1 VTVSALCIATIA
13 STRLKKM
20 QVFED
25 DREAQTVPRRYDFL
39 RALINCSSG
48 PHTPKKKRRHTM
60 NTTMETIILLVGEF
74 FSSLFLWIG
83 IALLAERA
91 PISAFQKRFIQMF
104 GALLFLVWFA
114 ATPFLAQSGFFLGVG
129 IPLALVLTLIFGV
142 VLMFSPTFRKLL
154 TITPMHWIIGI
165 QVFRVLGGMWLIG
178 YAQGQLPGMFALP
191 AGIGDTLTGLTA
203 PLVAYWY
210 YKKWKGARLIAF
222 IWCLFGTLDLL
233 DAITLAN
240 VANATV
246 AIAVLPFVLI
256 PAFGV
261 PRSLVLH
268 GYTFWL
274 LGKRRTEKAIRTE
287 EAIQL

>member
-1 VTVSALCIATIA
+1 
-13 STRLKKM
+13 
-20 QVFED
+20 
-25 DREAQTVPRRYDFL
+25 
-39 RALINCSSG
+39 
-48 PHTPKKKRRHTM
+48 M
-60 NTTMETIILLVGEF
+60 NTTMETIILLVGQF
-74 FSSLFLWIG
+74 GSALFLWIG

-91 PISAFQKRFIQMF
+91 PISAFQKRFIQIF
-104 GALLFLVWFA
+104 GALLFLVWFV
-114 ATPFLAQSGFFLGVG
+114 ATPLLASRGFFLGVG
-129 IPLALVLTLIFGV
+129 IPLTLVLTLLFGF
-142 VLMFSPTFRKLL
+142 VLMFSHTFRQLL

-165 QVFRVLGGMWLIG
+165 QVFRVLGAMWLIG
-178 YAQGQLPGMFALP
+178 YAQGQLPGLFALP

-210 YKKWKGARLIAF
+210 YKNGKGARLIAF

-240 VANATV
+240 LTNPAL
-246 AIAVLPFVLI
+246 IGVLPFVLI

-274 LGKRRTEKAIRTE
+274 LGKRRTEKAI
-287 EAIQL
+287 QLSSGIAKKSTA

>member
-1 VTVSALCIATIA
+1 
-13 STRLKKM
+13 
-20 QVFED
+20 
-25 DREAQTVPRRYDFL
+25 
-39 RALINCSSG
+39 
-48 PHTPKKKRRHTM
+48 M

-91 PISAFQKRFIQMF
+91 TISAFQKRFIQMF

-114 ATPFLAQSGFFLGVG
+114 ATPLLAQSGFFRGVG
-129 IPLALVLTLIFGV
+129 IPLALVLTLLFGF
-142 VLMFSPTFRKLL
+142 VLMFSQTFRKLL

-203 PLVAYWY
+203 PVVAYWFS
-210 YKKWKGARLIAF
+210 KNGKGARLIAF

-240 VANATV
+240 LTNPAL
-246 AIAVLPFVLI
+246 IAVLPFVLI

-274 LGKRRTEKAIRTE
+274 LGKRRTEKAI
-287 EAIQL
+287 QLSRGIAKKSTA